1 MHALVILIYT
11 LFSLFSIRALHIVFL
26 SFEPLGMVYLCMLD
40 RLTTLLALIPMKKAN
55 EHISEIRKTFTMQKK
70 F

>member
-1 MHALVILIYT
+1 MFNLYFHV
-11 LFSLFSIRALHIVFL
+11 VFL